1 MVRAPEVRPATAD
14 EAEVVAR
21 LLHDFNREFGTPTP
35 GVEFLARRCARLID
49 EDEMIALLSGDP
61 AEGLA
66 VLRFRPSIYGETL
79 DAYLEELY
87 VVPDRRGQGIGGALM
102 ERAMSL
108 ARERGAG
115 RMDINVDE
123 EDVDARRFYERLGF
137 RNYDPDGDPN
147 ERMFF
152 YEREL

>member
-1 MVRAPEVRPATAD
+1 MLREPEVRLAS
-14 EAEVVAR
+14 AEDAAVVAE
-21 LLHDFNREFGTPTP
+21 LLHDFNLEFETPTP
-35 GVEFLARRCARLID
+35 AVEFLTRRCA
-49 EDEMIALLSGDP
+49 ALLETGEMTVLLAGAP

-66 VLRFRPSIYGETL
+66 VLRFRPSIYSETL

-87 VVPDRRGQGIGGALM
+87 VVPGRRGQGIGGALM
-102 ERAMSL
+102 DRAMSL

-137 RNYDPDGDPN
+137 RNYDPDGDPS

>member
-1 MVRAPEVRPATAD
+1 MEVRAATPED
-14 EAEVVAR
+14 AEVVAE
-21 LLHDFNREFGTPTP
+21 LLDAFNVEFETPTP
-35 GVEFLARRCARLID
+35 GVEFLARRC
-49 EDEMIALLSGDP
+49 EALLAAREMTVLLAGEPPD
-61 AEGLA
+61 GLA
-66 VLRFRPSIYGETL
+66 VLRFRQSIYAENL

-87 VVPDRRGQGIGGALM
+87 VVPGRRGQGIGGALM
-102 ERAMSL
+102 REAMAL

-137 RNYDPDGDPN
+137 RNHSGDPM